1 MPCDKKGMS
10 QYKIYV
16 DRKPQTRQIK
26 LRAIEDNSVEDV
38 NIDDAQ
44 NFGKQKKIQRF
55 SVINSYLIQFHNS
68 KGSEILW
75 IKNLDVIKDLFV

>member
-10 QYKIYV
+10 QYKIYA

-38 NIDDAQ
+38 NIDDAK
-44 NFGKQKKIQRF
+44 NFGKQKKF
-55 SVINSYLIQFHNS
+55 
-68 KGSEILW
+68 
-75 IKNLDVIKDLFV
+75 KDFPL